1 MDYMQKIQYAANSFY
16 NRGLELA
23 RERDLSGAAE
33 CLKRALQFNKYH
45 TDARNLL
52 GLIFYEMGETSDA
65 LVQWVISVHL
75 QPDEN
80 RADRYLDKVQRK
92 PGQLELASSLIR
104 KYNQALIHAQNG
116 SDDLAVLQLKRIVEE
131 KPNYVKA
138 HLLLALLYIGHEDYT
153 KAGKSLYKVLQID
166 KNNRRAERYMEYVK
180 SKTGKAEVEKR
191 KLINAFNHR
200 EMEDNDVILPPTYKE
215 NTGWQSIINI
225 GIGLALGVVVV
236 LFMILPA
243 RDRSLNYQHNQEMR
257 IYADKLNLANQE
269 ADKLRKEAEK
279 LNAEREKAESD
290 LENLLGDSDSTLVQ
304 YQTLVEI
311 LQAYREE
318 NFETAV
324 KLYIE
329 LDAAKIISENMLS
342 ILAEVEDDMNTNA
355 PAVLEKLAIQSTEAG
370 DNDQALRYYEEYMKF
385 DDRNPQIIFNM
396 AMIYK
401 NKGEEETSDQLF
413 GQVIMNFDD
422 EELAAKAKEERGY

>member
-1 MDYMQKIQYAANSFY
+1 MDYMQKIQYAANGFY
-16 NRGLELA
+16 NHGLELA
-23 RERDLSGAAE
+23 KERDLSGAAE

-75 QPDEN
+75 QPEN
-80 RADRYLDKVQRK
+80 NLADRYLDKVQRR
-92 PGQLELASSLIR
+92 PGQLEHASNLIR

-180 SKTGKAEVEKR
+180 SKTGKADVEKR
-191 KLINAFNHR
+191 KLKNAFSHR

-225 GIGLALGVVVV
+225 GIGLALGVIVV

-257 IYADKLNLANQE
+257 LYADKLNLANQE
-269 ADKLRKEAEK
+269 VDRLEKEAEK
-279 LNAEREKAESD
+279 FAKEREEAEAN
-290 LENLLGDSDSTLVQ
+290 LENLIGDSGSTLVQ
-304 YQTLVEI
+304 YQTIAEI
-311 LQAYREE
+311 LQAYRKED
-318 NFETAV
+318 FESAV
-324 KLYIE
+324 KLYI
-329 LDAAKIISENMLS
+329 DMDTAKIVDENMLN
-342 ILAEVEDDMNTNA
+342 ILSEIEADMAANA
-355 PAVLEKLAIQSTEAG
+355 PAVLETLAAESNAAG
-370 DNDQALRYYEEYMKF
+370 DYDGALRYYEEYMEF

-401 NKGEEETSDQLF
+401 AKGDEETSDQLF